1 MTPSCDKE
9 GGESR
14 RWYCW
19 LMIGGKSNRRQRRT
33 PKPKLVCSRHNNV
46 ERTVQR
52 NLIPVEQR
60 KLLLRMWRSKNEL
73 TEMTDNIKVHWYFD
87 Y

>member
-33 PKPKLVCSRHNNV
+33 PKPKLVCSQSNDL

-52 NLIPVEQR
+52 NPIQVGAE
-60 KLLLRMWRSKNEL
+60 EVVVAYVAI
-73 TEMTDNIKVHWYFD
+73 EE
-87 Y
+87 